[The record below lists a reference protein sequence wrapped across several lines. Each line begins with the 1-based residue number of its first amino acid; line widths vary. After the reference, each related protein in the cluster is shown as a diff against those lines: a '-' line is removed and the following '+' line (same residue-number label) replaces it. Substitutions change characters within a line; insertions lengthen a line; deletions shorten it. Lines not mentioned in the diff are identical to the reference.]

1 MPAPRRRLLADIAP
15 LRDSA
20 DFRRL
25 YVGQLVSFLGSQL
38 AVVAVPYQ
46 VFLLTRSSF
55 QVGLVSLAQLG
66 PLLVGSLVGGAVADR
81 MDRRR
86 LLMVMQVAQALTSAA
101 LALNALHGL
110 GALWPIYVST
120 AVAAALSG
128 VDRPA
133 RSASVPNVVDR
144 RQLAAAYALWQILLQ
159 VGAVAGP
166 ALAGVLLAR
175 FSLAL
180 LYWLDALS
188 FGAAFV
194 TVGRMG
200 PLPPGEPG
208 RAGAD
213 GDGAGADGDGAGA
226 APMLSGAPAPERP
239 GRGRGSVFEGVRYAW
254 RRQELIGV
262 FVIDLDAMIFGL
274 PRAVFPAL
282 AQNVFRGGPA
292 TYGLLSA
299 APGAGALVGAL
310 TTGWVASVRRQGMAV
325 IVAVAAWG
333 ATMTLFGAVTSL
345 WLALLFLALA
355 GAADVISAVFRNTIL
370 QTIVPDS
377 LRGRLSALQIAVV
390 SGGPRL
396 GDAEAGAAAAVGGA
410 RFAVVSGGVACLAGV
425 AAVAAWL
432 PRFRSFETRP
442 EPEGAQE
449 AGRPT

>member
-208 RAGAD
+208 R
-213 GDGAGADGDGAGA
+213 AGADGDGAGA

>member
-1 MPAPRRRLLADIAP
+1 MPARRRLFADIAP
-15 LRDSA
+15 LRDSP

-38 AVVAVPYQ
+38 AIVAVPYQ
-46 VFLLTRSSF
+46 VFRLTRSSF

-86 LLMVMQVAQALTSAA
+86 LIMAMQVAQAATSAG

-110 GALWPIYVST
+110 GSLWPIYVAT
-120 AVAAALSG
+120 AAAAALSG
-128 VDRPA
+128 IDRPA

-144 RQLAAAYALWQILLQ
+144 SQLAAAYALWQVLLR

-175 FSLAL
+175 FGLAP

-194 TVGRMG
+194 AVGRVG
-200 PLPPGEPG
+200 PLRPGGPE
-208 RAGAD
+208 AV
-213 GDGAGADGDGAGA
+213 GAGGPPLLEGSPGPE
-226 APMLSGAPAPERP
+226 APGPLRASL
-239 GRGRGSVFEGVRYAW
+239 FEGVRYAW
-254 RRQELIGV
+254 RRQELVGV
-262 FVIDLDAMIFGL
+262 FVINLDAMIFGL

-282 AQNVFRGGPA
+282 AETVFRGGPT

-299 APGAGALVGAL
+299 APGAGALLGAL

-333 ATMTLFGAVTSL
+333 VAMTGFGLVRSL
-345 WLALLFLALA
+345 WLALLLLAVG

-370 QTIVPDS
+370 QTIVPDR

-390 SGGPRL
+390 TGGPRL
-396 GDAEAGAAAAVGGA
+396 GDAEAGAAAAIGGA
-410 RFAVVSGGVACLAGV
+410 RFAVVSGGLACLAGV

-432 PRFRSFETRP
+432 PRFRCFDAGQ
-442 EPEGAQE
+442 EPQE
-449 AGRPT
+449 AGTRT

>member
-1 MPAPRRRLLADIAP
+1 MPARRRLFADIAP
-15 LRDSA
+15 LRDSP

-38 AVVAVPYQ
+38 AIVAVPYQ
-46 VFLLTRSSF
+46 VFRLTRSSF

-86 LLMVMQVAQALTSAA
+86 LIMAMQVAQAATSAG

-110 GALWPIYVST
+110 GSLWPIYVAT
-120 AVAAALSG
+120 AAAAALSG
-128 VDRPA
+128 IDRPA

-144 RQLAAAYALWQILLQ
+144 SQLAAAYALWQVLLQ

-175 FSLAL
+175 FGLAP

-194 TVGRMG
+194 AVGRMG
-200 PLPPGEPG
+200 PLRPGGPE
-208 RAGAD
+208 AV
-213 GDGAGADGDGAGA
+213 GAGGPPLLEGSPGPE
-226 APMLSGAPAPERP
+226 APGPL
-239 GRGRGSVFEGVRYAW
+239 RGSLFEGVRYAW
-254 RRQELIGV
+254 RRQELVGV

-282 AQNVFRGGPA
+282 AETVFRGGPT

-299 APGAGALVGAL
+299 APGAGALLGAL

-333 ATMTLFGAVTSL
+333 VAMTGFGLVRSL
-345 WLALLFLALA
+345 WLALLLLAVG

-370 QTIVPDS
+370 QTIVPDR

-390 SGGPRL
+390 TGGPRL
-396 GDAEAGAAAAVGGA
+396 GDAEAGAAAAIGGA
-410 RFAVVSGGVACLAGV
+410 RFAVVSGGLACLAGV

-432 PRFRSFETRP
+432 PRFRAFDARP
-442 EPEGAQE
+442 EAPDAQE
-449 AGRPT
+449 AGRRT

>member
-1 MPAPRRRLLADIAP
+1 MPPPRRRLFADIAP

-25 YVGQLVSFLGSQL
+25 YVGQLVSFVGSQL
-38 AVVAVPYQ
+38 AIVAVPYQ

-86 LLMVMQVAQALTSAA
+86 LILAMQVAQAVTSAA
-101 LALNALHGL
+101 LALNAVHGL
-110 GALWPIYVST
+110 GVLWPIYVST

-188 FGAAFV
+188 FGAAFL
-194 TVGRMG
+194 TVARMA
-200 PLPPGEPG
+200 PLPPGGPPPV
-208 RAGAD
+208 AG
-213 GDGAGADGDGAGA
+213 
-226 APMLSGAPAPERP
+226 APMLGGAPAPESPAPREP
-239 GRGRGSVFEGVRYAW
+239 GRRRDSVFEGVRYAW

-282 AQNVFRGGPA
+282 AENVFRGGPA

-310 TTGWVASVRRQGMAV
+310 TTGWVASIRRQGTAV
-325 IVAVAAWG
+325 IAAVALWG
-333 ATMTLFGAVTSL
+333 VAMTGFGLVRWL
-345 WLALLFLALA
+345 WLALLLLAVG

-410 RFAVVSGGVACLAGV
+410 RFAVVSGGLACLAGV

-432 PRFRSFETRP
+432 PGFRCFESRP
-442 EPEGAQE
+442 EPEGVQE

>member
-1 MPAPRRRLLADIAP
+1 MAAPRRRLFADIAP

-25 YVGQLVSFLGSQL
+25 FAGQLVSFLGSQL
-38 AVVAVPYQ
+38 AIVAVPYQ

-55 QVGLVSLAQLG
+55 QVGLVSLAQFG
-66 PLLVGSLVGGAVADR
+66 PLVVGSLVGGAVADR

-86 LLMVMQVAQALTSAA
+86 LIMAMQVAQALTSAA

-166 ALAGVLLAR
+166 ALGGLLLAR
-175 FSLAL
+175 FSLPL
-180 LYWLDALS
+180 LYWLDAVS
-188 FGAAFV
+188 FGAALV
-194 TVGRMG
+194 AVGRMG
-200 PLPPGEPG
+200 PLPPGGP
-208 RAGAD
+208 D
-213 GDGAGADGDGAGA
+213 GPA
-226 APMLSGAPAPERP
+226 APSPD
-239 GRGRGSVFEGVRYAW
+239 GRGRSSVFEGVRYAW
-254 RRQELIGV
+254 RRQELVGV

-282 AQNVFRGGPA
+282 AENVFRGGPA

-333 ATMTLFGAVTSL
+333 AAMTVFGAVTSL
-345 WLALLFLALA
+345 WLGLAFLALA

-396 GDAEAGAAAAVGGA
+396 GDAEAGAAAALGGA
-410 RFAVVSGGVACLAGV
+410 RFAVVSGGVVCLAGV

-432 PRFRSFETRP
+432 PRFRCFDARP
-442 EPEGAQE
+442 EPEEAQE
-449 AGRPT
+449 AGTPT

>member
-1 MPAPRRRLLADIAP
+1 MPPPRRRLLADIAP

-25 YVGQLVSFLGSQL
+25 YVGQLISFLGSQL
-38 AVVAVPYQ
+38 AIVAVPYQ

-86 LLMVMQVAQALTSAA
+86 LLLAMQVAQALTSAA

-110 GALWPIYVST
+110 GALGPIYAST

-144 RQLAAAYALWQILLQ
+144 GQLAAAYALWQILLQ

-175 FSLAL
+175 YSLAL
-180 LYWLDALS
+180 LYWLDAVS
-188 FGAAFV
+188 FAAAFV
-194 TVGRMG
+194 TVARMG
-200 PLPPGEPG
+200 PLPPGGPEPADG
-208 RAGAD
+208 LPLLAGTPAAETPAPRRAGWR
-213 GDGAGADGDGAGA
+213 
-226 APMLSGAPAPERP
+226 L
-239 GRGRGSVFEGVRYAW
+239 GSVFEGVRYAR
-254 RRQELIGV
+254 RRQELVGV

-282 AQNVFRGGPA
+282 AENVFRGGPG

-370 QTIVPDS
+370 HTIVPDS

-396 GDAEAGAAAAVGGA
+396 GDAEAGAAAALGGA

-432 PRFRSFETRP
+432 PRFRTFDARP
-442 EPEGAQE
+442 AEPEDAQE
-449 AGRPT
+449 AGAPT

>member
-1 MPAPRRRLLADIAP
+1 MPPPRRRLLADIAP

-86 LLMVMQVAQALTSAA
+86 LIMVMQVAQAMTSAA

-110 GALWPIYVST
+110 GALWPIYGST

-194 TVGRMG
+194 AVGRMG

-208 RAGAD
+208 
-213 GDGAGADGDGAGA
+213 GAGADGDGDGA

-333 ATMTLFGAVTSL
+333 ATMTLFGVVTSL

-410 RFAVVSGGVACLAGV
+410 RFAVVSGGLACLAGV
-425 AAVAAWL
+425 AAVAAGL

-442 EPEGAQE
+442 DPEGAQE

>member
-1 MPAPRRRLLADIAP
+1 MAARRRLFADIAP

-38 AVVAVPYQ
+38 TVVAVPYQ

-86 LLMVMQVAQALTSAA
+86 LIMAMQVAQALASLG
-101 LALNALHGL
+101 LALNAVHGL
-110 GALWPIYVST
+110 GALWPIYAST

-133 RSASVPNVVDR
+133 RSASIPNVVDR
-144 RQLAAAYALWQILLQ
+144 DQLAAAYALWQVLLQ

-166 ALAGVLLAR
+166 ALAGILLTR
-175 FSLAL
+175 FGLAP
-180 LYWLDALS
+180 LYSLDAVS
-188 FGAAFV
+188 FGAALLA
-194 TVGRMG
+194 VGRME
-200 PLPPGEPG
+200 PLPPGGPEG
-208 RAGAD
+208 RAVSTR
-213 GDGAGADGDGAGA
+213 A
-226 APMLSGAPAPERP
+226 A
-239 GRGRGSVFEGVRYAW
+239 VFEGVRYAW
-254 RRQELIGV
+254 RRQELVGV

-282 AQNVFRGGPA
+282 AENVFRGGPA

-310 TTGWVASVRRQGMAV
+310 TTGWVTSVRRQGRAV
-325 IVAVAAWG
+325 ILAVGIWG
-333 ATMTLFGAVTSL
+333 AAMTGFGLVHWL
-345 WLALLFLALA
+345 WVALLLLGIG

-370 QTIVPDS
+370 QTIVPDG

-396 GDAEAGAAAAVGGA
+396 GDAEAGAAAALGGA
-410 RFAVVSGGVACLAGV
+410 RFAVVSGGFACLAGV
-425 AAVAAWL
+425 LAVAAWL
-432 PRFRSFETRP
+432 PRFRAFDARP
-442 EPEGAQE
+442 EAPDAQE
-449 AGRPT
+449 AGRRT

>member
-1 MPAPRRRLLADIAP
+1 MPLRPLPRLLADITP
-15 LRDSA
+15 LRESA

-25 YVGQLVSFLGSQL
+25 YVGQLISFLGSQL
-38 AVVAVPYQ
+38 AIVAVPYQ
-46 VFLLTRSSF
+46 VFRLTRSSF
-55 QVGLVSLAQLG
+55 QVGLVSLAQLT
-66 PLLVGSLVGGAVADR
+66 PLLAGSLVGGAVADR

-86 LLMVMQVAQALTSAA
+86 LIMAMQVAQAATSAG

-110 GALWPIYVST
+110 GSLWPIYVAT
-120 AVAAALSG
+120 AAAAALSG
-128 VDRPA
+128 IDRPA

-144 RQLAAAYALWQILLQ
+144 SQLAAAYALWQVLLQ

-175 FSLAL
+175 FGLAP

-194 TVGRMG
+194 AVGRMG
-200 PLPPGEPG
+200 PLRPGGPE
-208 RAGAD
+208 AV
-213 GDGAGADGDGAGA
+213 GAGGPPLLEGSPGPE
-226 APMLSGAPAPERP
+226 APGPL
-239 GRGRGSVFEGVRYAW
+239 RGSLFEGVRYAW
-254 RRQELIGV
+254 RRQELVGV

-282 AQNVFRGGPA
+282 AETVFRGGPT

-299 APGAGALVGAL
+299 APGAGALLGAL

-333 ATMTLFGAVTSL
+333 VAMTGFGLVRSL
-345 WLALLFLALA
+345 WLALLLLAVG

-370 QTIVPDS
+370 QTIVPDR

-390 SGGPRL
+390 TGGPRL
-396 GDAEAGAAAAVGGA
+396 GDAEAGAAAAIGGA
-410 RFAVVSGGVACLAGV
+410 RFAVVSGGLACLAGV

-432 PRFRSFETRP
+432 PRFRCFDAGQ
-442 EPEGAQE
+442 EPQE
-449 AGRPT
+449 AGTRT

>member
-1 MPAPRRRLLADIAP
+1 MPARRRLFADIAP
-15 LRDSA
+15 LRDSP

-38 AVVAVPYQ
+38 AIVAVPYQ
-46 VFLLTRSSF
+46 VFRLTRSSF

-86 LLMVMQVAQALTSAA
+86 LIMAMQVAQAATSAG

-110 GALWPIYVST
+110 GSLWPIYVAT
-120 AVAAALSG
+120 AAAAALSG
-128 VDRPA
+128 IDRPA

-144 RQLAAAYALWQILLQ
+144 SQLAAAYALWQVLLQ

-175 FSLAL
+175 FGLAP

-194 TVGRMG
+194 AVGRMG
-200 PLPPGEPG
+200 PLRPGGPE
-208 RAGAD
+208 AV
-213 GDGAGADGDGAGA
+213 GAGGPPLLEGSPGPE
-226 APMLSGAPAPERP
+226 APGPL
-239 GRGRGSVFEGVRYAW
+239 RGSLFEGVRYAW
-254 RRQELIGV
+254 RRQELVGV

-282 AQNVFRGGPA
+282 AETVFRGGPT

-299 APGAGALVGAL
+299 APGAGALLGAL

-333 ATMTLFGAVTSL
+333 VAMTGFGLVRSL
-345 WLALLFLALA
+345 WLALLLLAVG

-370 QTIVPDS
+370 QTIVPDR

-390 SGGPRL
+390 TGGPRL
-396 GDAEAGAAAAVGGA
+396 GDAEAGAAAAIGGA
-410 RFAVVSGGVACLAGV
+410 RFAVVSGGLACLAGV

-432 PRFRSFETRP
+432 PRFRCFDAGQ
-442 EPEGAQE
+442 EPQE
-449 AGRPT
+449 AGTRT

>member
-25 YVGQLVSFLGSQL
+25 YAGQLVSFLGSQL

-81 MDRRR
+81 IDRRR
-86 LLMVMQVAQALTSAA
+86 LIMVMQVAQALTSAA

-175 FSLAL
+175 FPLAL

-194 TVGRMG
+194 AVGRMG
-200 PLPPGEPG
+200 PLPPGEAG
-208 RAGAD
+208 SGGAD
-213 GDGAGADGDGAGA
+213 GDGDGA

-239 GRGRGSVFEGVRYAW
+239 GRGRGSVFDGVRYAW

-333 ATMTLFGAVTSL
+333 ATMTLFGVVTSL

-410 RFAVVSGGVACLAGV
+410 RFAVVSGGLACLAGV

>member
-1 MPAPRRRLLADIAP
+1 MAARRRLFADIAP

-25 YVGQLVSFLGSQL
+25 YTGQLISFLGSQL
-38 AVVAVPYQ
+38 TIVAVPYQ
-46 VFLLTRSSF
+46 VFRLTRSSF

-66 PLLVGSLVGGAVADR
+66 PLLVGSLVGGAAADR

-86 LLMVMQVAQALTSAA
+86 LIMAMQVAQALTSVG
-101 LALNALHGL
+101 LALNVVHGL
-110 GALWPIYVST
+110 GALWPIYGAT
-120 AVAAALSG
+120 AVAAGLSG

-144 RQLAAAYALWQILLQ
+144 AQLAAAYALWQVLLQ

-175 FSLAL
+175 FGLAP
-180 LYWLDALS
+180 LYWLDAVS
-188 FGAAFV
+188 FGAALV
-194 TVGRMG
+194 AVGRMG
-200 PLPPGEPG
+200 PLPPGGPETAETTG
-208 RAGAD
+208 
-213 GDGAGADGDGAGA
+213 
-226 APMLSGAPAPERP
+226 APMLEGSPAPESP
-239 GRGRGSVFEGVRYAW
+239 GPRRGSVFEGVRYAR
-254 RRQELIGV
+254 RRQELVGV

-282 AQNVFRGGPA
+282 AENVFRGGPT

-325 IVAVAAWG
+325 LAAVAVWG
-333 ATMTLFGAVTSL
+333 LAMTGFGLVHWL
-345 WLALLFLALA
+345 WLGLLLLAVG

-370 QTIVPDS
+370 QTIVPDR

-410 RFAVVSGGVACLAGV
+410 RFAVVSGGLACLAGV
-425 AAVAAWL
+425 VAVAAWL
-432 PRFRSFETRP
+432 PRFRAFDARP
-442 EPEGAQE
+442 EPEEAQE
-449 AGRPT
+449 AGTPT

>member
-1 MPAPRRRLLADIAP
+1 MPVRRLFADIAP
-15 LRDSA
+15 LRDSP

-25 YVGQLVSFLGSQL
+25 YVGQLISFVGSQL
-38 AVVAVPYQ
+38 ALVAVPYQ
-46 VFLLTRSSF
+46 VFQLTRSSF

-66 PLLVGSLVGGAVADR
+66 PLLAGSLVGGAVADR

-86 LLMVMQVAQALTSAA
+86 LIMGMQVAQAATSAA
-101 LALNALHGL
+101 LAFNAAGGL
-110 GALWPIYVST
+110 GALWPIYLAT
-120 AVAAALSG
+120 AAAAGLSG
-128 VDRPA
+128 IDRPA
-133 RSASVPNVVDR
+133 RSASVPNVVAR
-144 RQLAAAYALWQILLQ
+144 EQLAAAYALWQVLLQ

-175 FSLAL
+175 FGLSL
-180 LYWLDALS
+180 LYWLDAIS

-194 TVGRMG
+194 AVGRMG
-200 PLPPGEPG
+200 PLPPLGHGEVGP
-208 RAGAD
+208 D
-213 GDGAGADGDGAGA
+213 
-226 APMLSGAPAPERP
+226 RP
-239 GRGRGSVFEGVRYAW
+239 GAVFEGVRYA
-254 RRQELIGV
+254 RRSQELIGV

-282 AQNVFRGGPA
+282 AEKVFGGGPA

-310 TTGWVASVRRQGMAV
+310 TTGWVGTVRRQGRAV
-325 IVAVAAWG
+325 LAAVALWG
-333 ATMTLFGAVTSL
+333 VAMTGFGLVRWL
-345 WLALLFLALA
+345 WLALLLLAVG

-370 QTIVPDS
+370 HTIVPDR

-410 RFAVVSGGVACLAGV
+410 RFAVVSGGVACLVGV

-432 PRFRSFETRP
+432 PRFRAFDA
-442 EPEGAQE
+442 AQE
-449 AGRPT
+449 AGAPT